1 MAGPL
6 AYSGFFRKYVN
17 SASSK
22 ASSTDRGTEM
32 SHSVQGSPSE
42 ATRLLCAGTY
52 LDIEF
57 RRRVIEELVE
67 HEERPIAPSL
77 GVDAVPVLTH
87 ALRARGQDTLTALLL
102 FALWVAFIA
111 VDFASAPEGAEGPPF
126 GGLWSMLYAGV
137 CLLHWGAHAAAGR
150 GSAAYVVDRR
160 TLREA
165 LQGSGGQRAL
175 RALLPG
181 LPLITLAYWL
191 FALWALAQGAGNW
204 AGVIFPLL
212 LVLPVWMHRARVA
225 AVMRDELSRKNFA
238 ESRPFPDSAY
248 HRRIARSIDR
258 EQYAGLTIYDPSR
271 PFIGMGV
278 PYEPWSFA
286 LELKRGKES
295 PSASNGTAN
304 GATNGASAGASG
316 RAAGA
321 PFTGRTVVE
330 LIRPR
335 LEALRQ
341 AAAATSRDRL
351 KDLEIDEFVYLPV
364 GPQRPMVSYD
374 ERTVRMHLAE
384 AVNEGGEARRYFL
397 RVRVGAWD
405 EQVVVSV
412 LVRVHTQGGMLVLE
426 VVPHVL
432 TPVRAEFRAV
442 DVIASR
448 GEEDMLR
455 DGLRALLTA
464 PAAGFAAAVSTVGSG
479 VSGFR
484 TWLADPRRSAPD
496 GPAHSVRELAATKEI
511 SLFQEMDVSR
521 YVKTVQDR
529 IASGVREALRSQGYE
544 TDRFEQQIVQISEGA
559 IYIGQMSG
567 GAVAQGA
574 GAEAKHLSGSGGR

>member
-1 MAGPL
+1 
-6 AYSGFFRKYVN
+6 
-17 SASSK
+17 
-22 ASSTDRGTEM
+22 M

-77 GVDAVPVLTH
+77 GVDVVPVLTH

-102 FALWVAFIA
+102 LALWVGFIA
-111 VDFASAPEGAEGPPF
+111 VDFASAPEGADGTPF
-126 GGLWSMLYAGV
+126 AGLWSFSYAVV

-150 GSAAYVVDRR
+150 GSAVYVVDRR

-165 LQGSGGQRAL
+165 LQGSGAQRAL

-191 FALWALAQGAGNW
+191 FALWALSQGAGNW
-204 AGVIFPLL
+204 AGIIFPLL
-212 LVLPVWMHRARVA
+212 LVVPVWMHRARVA
-225 AVMRDELSRKNFA
+225 AVMREQLSRKAFA
-238 ESRPFPDSAY
+238 EEDRPLPDSAY

-286 LELKRGKES
+286 LELKRGKEP
-295 PSASNGTAN
+295 PSASHATAN
-304 GATNGASAGASG
+304 GATNGVTDGVAGGASSG
-316 RAAGA
+316 ASHGVAGGAAGA

-432 TPVRAEFRAV
+432 TPIRAEFRAV

-464 PAAGFAAAVSTVGSG
+464 PAAGFASAVSTVRSG

-496 GPAHSVRELAATKEI
+496 GPAHSVRELASAKEI

-574 GAEAKHLSGSGGR
+574 GAEAKHLTGSGGR

>member
-1 MAGPL
+1 
-6 AYSGFFRKYVN
+6 
-17 SASSK
+17 
-22 ASSTDRGTEM
+22 M

-77 GVDAVPVLTH
+77 GVDVVPVLTH

-102 FALWVAFIA
+102 LALWVGFIA
-111 VDFASAPEGAEGPPF
+111 ADAASVPEGAESLPF
-126 GGLWSMLYAGV
+126 VGLWSFLYAAV

-165 LQGSGGQRAL
+165 LQGSGAQRAL

-204 AGVIFPLL
+204 AGIIFPLL

-238 ESRPFPDSAY
+238 KAFAEGDRPLPDSAY

-286 LELKRGKES
+286 LELKRDKKS

-304 GATNGASAGASG
+304 GTTNGATNGTTAGTG
-316 RAAGA
+316 GAAGA

-364 GPQRPMVSYD
+364 GPQRSVVSYD

-405 EQVVVSV
+405 EQIVVSV

-432 TPVRAEFRAV
+432 TPIRAEFRAV
-442 DVIASR
+442 DVIAGR

-464 PAAGFAAAVSTVGSG
+464 PAAGFAAAVSTVRSG

-496 GPAHSVRELAATKEI
+496 GPAHSVRELAAAKEI

-544 TDRFEQQIVQISEGA
+544 TDRFEQQIVQLSEGA

-574 GAEAKHLSGSGGR
+574 GAEAKHLTGSGGR

>member
-1 MAGPL
+1 
-6 AYSGFFRKYVN
+6 
-17 SASSK
+17 
-22 ASSTDRGTEM
+22 M

-77 GVDAVPVLTH
+77 GVDVVPVLTH

-102 FALWVAFIA
+102 LALWVGFIA

-126 GGLWSMLYAGV
+126 GGLWSLSYAAV

-150 GSAAYVVDRR
+150 GSATYVVDRR

-165 LQGSGGQRAL
+165 LQGSGAQRAL

-204 AGVIFPLL
+204 AGIIFPLL
-212 LVLPVWMHRARVA
+212 LVVPVWMHRARVA
-225 AVMRDELSRKNFA
+225 AVMRDELSRKAFT
-238 ESRPFPDSAY
+238 EEDRPLPDSAY

-286 LELKRGKES
+286 LELKRAKASPSAPPS

-304 GATNGASAGASG
+304 GATNDTPLGAAGAAG
-316 RAAGA
+316 AAGA

-464 PAAGFAAAVSTVGSG
+464 PAAGFAAAVSTVRSG

-496 GPAHSVRELAATKEI
+496 GPAHSVRELAAAKEI

-574 GAEAKHLSGSGGR
+574 GAEAKHLTGSGGR